1 MKIHSYSS
9 HTTSLLRLA
18 AIASAGLCLQ
28 GQAAILIDFIAPQG
42 GTNPDIGDP
51 RFTTDNPLVA
61 GTPSA
66 FATDNVIAAGATNRD
81 PLDPLDLSPL
91 VGGASLTQS
100 GATTAPSL
108 RTYSNYGM
116 FRWTTV
122 TATQADLPW
131 EFRTLLMVQQSDW
144 NALTSGTV
152 GFESTASMTLELN
165 DDSGG
170 ITTTGRFVVNNGGSY
185 YVSQL
190 TTGESQTTLSFSA
203 DTYWASFT
211 ATDFS
216 TLDFAGLTYSSQT
229 ASFFSDIE
237 AVGFYWQ
244 ASAPDD
250 TGPRLGLEQFTVV
263 TAVPEPTTSAL
274 LLGGAGLL
282 VVLLMRRR
290 NRR

>member
-9 HTTSLLRLA
+9 HTTRLLRLA

-28 GQAAILIDFIAPQG
+28 GQAVVIIDFGPNT
-42 GTNPDIGDP
+42 TNPTIGTQQFDG
-51 RFTTDNPLVA
+51 TTKSLEA
-61 GTPSA
+61 GVLSEFSTA
-66 FATDNVIAAGATNRD
+66 NVIAGGVTPPANVT
-81 PLDPLDLSPL
+81 DLPRL
-91 VGGASLTQS
+91 VGGASLTQP
-100 GATTAPSL
+100 GATTTPSL
-108 RTYSNYGM
+108 KSISN
-116 FRWTTV
+116 FNLWRWTTV
-122 TATQADLPW
+122 NATETSLPW

-152 GFESTASMTLELN
+152 GFESTASMTLDLN

-185 YVSQL
+185 YVSQV

-203 DTYWASFT
+203 DTSWASFT

-216 TLDFAGLTYSSQT
+216 TLDFTGLTYSSQT